1 MGLIK
6 INNEI
11 YGTSNASDIVYKSM
25 TVEEKLDTIPIFD
38 INDNGNVDNSGSD
51 VLTYGHI
58 INSLNSSAVDKTL
71 SANQGKVLKELINDV
86 DSEVNTVSD
95 RVEST
100 RSEIENFM
108 RNDLINIIYPI
119 GSIYMSVNNI
129 SPASFLGGT
138 WEAIQDRFLLAAGSS
153 YSAGST
159 GGAATVILTENEIP
173 SHTHSRGTMNI
184 VGSFNHPTWA
194 ATDMSSGSVSGAFTH
209 GNGVTFQYT
218 GMTDN
223 KRVSAKF
230 SFNASKAWT
239 GETSSIGGDAAHNNM
254 PPYLTVYIW
263 KRIS

>member
-58 INSLNSSAVDKTL
+58 IDALNSSAVDKTL

-108 RNDLINIIYPI
+108 RNDLINIIYPV
-119 GSIYMSVNNI
+119 GSIYMSVNNV

-138 WEAIQDRFLLAAGSS
+138 WEAIKDRFLLAAGSS

-159 GGAATVILTENEIP
+159 GGEATHKLIQNEIP
-173 SHTHSRGTMNI
+173 NYHLGFLPQAVMGNHGEWTNKGIIAGSQARGTRNTVTATSGQTDPQWGYNI
-184 VGSFNHPTWA
+184 HT
-194 ATDMSSGSVSGAFTH
+194 
-209 GNGVTFQYT
+209 Y
-218 GMTDN
+218 
-223 KRVSAKF
+223 
-230 SFNASKAWT
+230 
-239 GETSSIGGDAAHNNM
+239 GGDAAHNNM

>member
-71 SANQGKVLKELINDV
+71 SANQGKVLKELIDDV
-86 DSEVNTVSD
+86 DNEVNTLNSTLSSDINTISD

-119 GSIYMSVNNI
+119 GSIYMSVNNV

-138 WEAIQDRFLLAAGSS
+138 WEAIKDRFLLAAGSS

-159 GGAATVILTENEIP
+159 GGEASHKLTQNEIP
-173 SHTHSRGTMNI
+173 NYHIGFLPQAVMGMHGEWPNKGITAGHQARGTRNT
-184 VGSFNHPTWA
+184 VT
-194 ATDMSSGSVSGAFTH
+194 ATSG
-209 GNGVTFQYT
+209 Q
-218 GMTDN
+218 TDPQ
-223 KRVSAKF
+223 
-230 SFNASKAWT
+230 WGYDIHT
-239 GETSSIGGDAAHNNM
+239 YGGDAAHNNM

>member
-1 MGLIK
+1 MGTIK
-6 INNEI
+6 INNI
-11 YGTSNASDIVYKSM
+11 VYGSNNASEIVYKST

-71 SANQGKVLKELINDV
+71 SANQGKVLKELIDDV
-86 DSEVNTVSD
+86 DSE
-95 RVEST
+95 VEST

-119 GSIYMSVNNI
+119 GSIYMSVNNV

-138 WEAIQDRFLLAAGSS
+138 WEQIKDRFLLAAGSS

-159 GGAATVILTENEIP
+159 GGEASHKLTQNEIP
-173 SHTHSRGTMNI
+173 NYHIGFLPQAVMGMHGEWSNKGIIAGDQSRGTRKTVTATSGQTDPQWGYNI
-184 VGSFNHPTWA
+184 HT
-194 ATDMSSGSVSGAFTH
+194 
-209 GNGVTFQYT
+209 Y
-218 GMTDN
+218 
-223 KRVSAKF
+223 
-230 SFNASKAWT
+230 
-239 GETSSIGGDAAHNNM
+239 GGDAAHNNM

>member
-1 MGLIK
+1 MGTIK
-6 INNEI
+6 INNI
-11 YGTSNASDIVYKSM
+11 VYGSNNASDIVYKST

-51 VLTYGHI
+51 VLTYGYI
-58 INSLNSSAVDKTL
+58 VNSLNSSAVDKTL
-71 SANQGKVLKELINDV
+71 SANQGKVLKELIDDV
-86 DSEVNTVSD
+86 DSEVNTLNSTLSSDINTVSD

-119 GSIYMSVNNI
+119 GSIYMSVNNV

-138 WEAIQDRFLLAAGSS
+138 WEQIKDRFLLAAGSS

-159 GGAATVILTENEIP
+159 GGAATVTTAGTVNGHTLTVNEMP
-173 SHTHSRGTMNI
+173 SHSHTNYYAG
-184 VGSFNHPTWA
+184 GSGVSWGYNYS
-194 ATDMSSGSVSGAFTH
+194 SSGGTISSATAASGGIGNTGGGQAHSHTFT
-209 GNGVTFQYT
+209 G
-218 GMTDN
+218 
-223 KRVSAKF
+223 
-230 SFNASKAWT
+230 
-239 GETSSIGGDAAHNNM
+239 SSINNM

>member
-58 INSLNSSAVDKTL
+58 IDNLTSNATDKVL
-71 SANQGKVLKELINDV
+71 SANQGRVLSEKIDNIDLSYLEDGISTNTESINSLTNNLIN
-86 DSEVNTVSD
+86 
-95 RVEST
+95 
-100 RSEIENFM
+100 
-108 RNDLINIIYPI
+108 LIYPV
-119 GSIYMSVNNI
+119 GSIYMSVNNV

-138 WEAIQDRFLLAAGSS
+138 WEAIKDRFLLAAGSS

-230 SFNASKAWT
+230 SFDASKAWT

>member
-71 SANQGKVLKELINDV
+71 SANQGKVLKELIDDV
-86 DSEVNTVSD
+86 DSEVNTLNSTLSSDINIVSN

-119 GSIYMSVNNI
+119 GSIYMSVNDV

-138 WEAIQDRFLLAAGSS
+138 
-153 YSAGST
+153 
-159 GGAATVILTENEIP
+159 
-173 SHTHSRGTMNI
+173 
-184 VGSFNHPTWA
+184 
-194 ATDMSSGSVSGAFTH
+194 
-209 GNGVTFQYT
+209 
-218 GMTDN
+218 
-223 KRVSAKF
+223 
-230 SFNASKAWT
+230 
-239 GETSSIGGDAAHNNM
+239 
-254 PPYLTVYIW
+254 
-263 KRIS
+263 

>member
-1 MGLIK
+1 MGTIK
-6 INNEI
+6 INNI
-11 YGTSNASDIVYKSM
+11 VYGSNNASEIVYKDT

-71 SANQGKVLKELINDV
+71 SANQGKVLKELIDDV
-86 DSEVNTVSD
+86 DNEVNTLNSTLSSDINTISD

-119 GSIYMSVNNI
+119 GSIYMSVNNV

-138 WEAIQDRFLLAAGSS
+138 WEAIKDRFLLAAGSS

-159 GGAATVILTENEIP
+159 GGEATHKLTTNEIP
-173 SHTHSRGTMNI
+173 SHTHINCIYNINNKNFNMKMNAI
-184 VGSFNHPTWA
+184 RLKDTSVYQWVDISSASDITTAGGDGGDPCGITK
-194 ATDMSSGSVSGAFTH
+194 SSGGSQV
-209 GNGVTFQYT
+209 
-218 GMTDN
+218 
-223 KRVSAKF
+223 
-230 SFNASKAWT
+230 
-239 GETSSIGGDAAHNNM
+239 HNNM

>member
-11 YGTSNASDIVYKSM
+11 YGTSNASDIVYKDI

-138 WEAIQDRFLLAAGSS
+138 WEAIKDRFLLAAGSS

-159 GGAATVILTENEIP
+159 GGEASHKLTQNEIP
-173 SHTHSRGTMNI
+173 NYHIGFLPQAVMGMHAEWQNKGITAGHQSRGTRNT
-184 VGSFNHPTWA
+184 VT
-194 ATDMSSGSVSGAFTH
+194 ATSG
-209 GNGVTFQYT
+209 Q
-218 GMTDN
+218 TDPQ
-223 KRVSAKF
+223 
-230 SFNASKAWT
+230 WGYDIHT
-239 GETSSIGGDAAHNNM
+239 YGGDAAHNNM

>member
-38 INDNGNVDNSGSD
+38 INDNGNVDTSGSD

-58 INSLNSSAVDKTL
+58 IDSLTSNATDKVL
-71 SANQGKVLKELINDV
+71 SANQGRVLNDKIDNIDLSYLEDGISTNTESININAENINSLTNNLIN
-86 DSEVNTVSD
+86 
-95 RVEST
+95 
-100 RSEIENFM
+100 
-108 RNDLINIIYPI
+108 LIYPV
-119 GSIYMSVNNI
+119 GSIYMSVNNV

-138 WEAIQDRFLLAAGSS
+138 WEAIEDRFLLAAGSS

-159 GGAATVILTENEIP
+159 GGAATVTLTVNEIP
-173 SHTHSRGTMNI
+173 SHTHPIKSGYGDTGTNT
-184 VGSFNHPTWA
+184 VDSYRYQFWGGNANAWKTGNLGA
-194 ATDMSSGSVSGAFTH
+194 GAT
-209 GNGVTFQYT
+209 
-218 GMTDN
+218 
-223 KRVSAKF
+223 
-230 SFNASKAWT
+230 
-239 GETSSIGGDAAHNNM
+239 GGGAAHNNM

>member
-1 MGLIK
+1 MGTIK
-6 INNEI
+6 INNI
-11 YGTSNASDIVYKSM
+11 VYGSNNASDIVYKST

-71 SANQGKVLKELINDV
+71 SANQGKVLKELIDDV
-86 DSEVNTVSD
+86 NSEVNTLNSTLSSDINTVSD

-100 RSEIENFM
+100 RSEIENFIY
-108 RNDLINIIYPI
+108 NDLINIIYPI
-119 GSIYMSVNNI
+119 GSIYMSVNNV

-138 WEAIQDRFLLAAGSS
+138 WEAIQDRFLLAAGSN

-159 GGAATVILTENEIP
+159 GGAATHTLTVNEMP
-173 SHTHSRGTMNI
+173 SHKHYLRLTKSN
-184 VGSFNHPTWA
+184 VA
-194 ATDMSSGSVSGAFTH
+194 SGSNYARISSTGDWNDQNLVSDAG
-209 GNGVTFQYT
+209 GN
-218 GMTDN
+218 
-223 KRVSAKF
+223 
-230 SFNASKAWT
+230 
-239 GETSSIGGDAAHNNM
+239 AAHNNM

>member
-38 INDNGNVDNSGSD
+38 INDNGNVDTSGSD

-58 INSLNSSAVDKTL
+58 IDSLTSNATDKVL
-71 SANQGKVLKELINDV
+71 SANQGRVLNDKIDNIDLSYLEDGISTNTESINSLTNNLIN
-86 DSEVNTVSD
+86 
-95 RVEST
+95 
-100 RSEIENFM
+100 
-108 RNDLINIIYPI
+108 LIYPV
-119 GSIYMSVNNI
+119 GSIYMSVNNV

-138 WEAIQDRFLLAAGSS
+138 WEAIEDRFLLAAGSS

-159 GGAATVILTENEIP
+159 GGEATHKLTTNEIP
-173 SHTHSRGTMNI
+173 SHTHINCIYNINNKNFNMKMNAI
-184 VGSFNHPTWA
+184 RLKDTSVYQWVDISSASDITTAGGDGGDPCGITK
-194 ATDMSSGSVSGAFTH
+194 SSGGSQV
-209 GNGVTFQYT
+209 
-218 GMTDN
+218 
-223 KRVSAKF
+223 
-230 SFNASKAWT
+230 
-239 GETSSIGGDAAHNNM
+239 HNNM